1 MANSQYTIDNNGE
14 IITDIAPSV
23 VTYTLPEIST
33 PEGQALATKMANNIK
48 KGTMDPNNIP
58 NKYRTYIEAVL
69 NGTLAVKENGDRMRI
84 NPVTLTAGIEPIAI
98 KGLKSN
104 ISTAPVVNVGSS
116 QSEPVINEPVVVE
129 SENKPEITL
138 TNEPATKS

>member
-1 MANSQYTIDNNGE
+1 
-14 IITDIAPSV
+14 
-23 VTYTLPEIST
+23 
-33 PEGQALATKMANNIK
+33 
-48 KGTMDPNNIP
+48 
-58 NKYRTYIEAVL
+58 
-69 NGTLAVKENGDRMRI
+69 MRI

-104 ISTAPVVNVGSS
+104 ISIAPVVNLGSS

-129 SENKPEITL
+129 SENKLEIIL